1 MFPYS
6 HTLKENLLQ
15 GIAVISYGDE
25 RLAPSRTAIYITI
38 AVILFLALTGTF
50 VVLFYPRTVSNARR
64 LTSFWYMHLRANA
77 RALRALYFCSI
88 YSVRRIVWKHVR
100 MLITWKCIII
110 APMPRKEGIPRKGEE
125 GWRGPRKGRLAISS
139 APNLKCNV
147 L

>member
-88 YSVRRIVWKHVR
+88 YSVRRIV
-100 MLITWKCIII
+100 
-110 APMPRKEGIPRKGEE
+110 
-125 GWRGPRKGRLAISS
+125 
-139 APNLKCNV
+139 
-147 L
+147 